1 MSIFESK
8 EFWSTSVSKNKD
20 EEFDHNSISIG
31 NIGTNSPS
39 KNLICVGSFIGN
51 LRIYQPSFG
60 NNSPNTLIFEKK
72 LEEPIL
78 QTETGNFSITN
89 NNITNLAVLL
99 IHKLIVYKFTDFLP
113 GTEIIE
119 FEHTLKRN
127 GHNLTKARVGGKT
140 YDIIFVQSIDGA
152 VSIYEGDTHINTVI
166 LSEVLFPGPLGY
178 SSKKDSLVIS
188 NTAYEIECYSFNNLA
203 SLKGNTA
210 QKFNHTWKVNL
221 GELSTQMQIIFNK
234 ITKREEIVVLSETL
248 LNLIDSNGVLLYQKK
263 LDFDPMCFYAY
274 NISDETYS
282 ANQVFDLMCLISTT
296 YHHIMIYKGYQ
307 LAWVTK
313 VFDTPVY
320 ISLSNFDNI
329 QSLIVTLSDNGNLNV
344 LYLGMEKI
352 KNMKLI
358 KTKDIDP
365 KKIAK
370 EREKLSQII
379 ANYEKGIFMND
390 KENALKISAAV
401 HNEIFFVNN
410 NNEDK
415 VLYKDN
421 FGKIVESVVQLEF
434 EYGGQEA
441 SDIKVNVV
449 CPYNIVCDDPIF
461 TISSLGMES
470 NSNKIKKNLKFR
482 VIEEYYPTFLNIDV
496 YTSYYA
502 KEKHDKI
509 IQSSSISFELPL
521 ALILRVENETKT
533 NLKYHITLETNKKP
547 YKINE
552 IFDDL
557 DQNFTDFDLLKSKTN
572 SILFVY
578 PNKKEVVVNVDKA
591 KGDYLIES
599 DNFENILFITDQIVT
614 RLLKKDKEMDCFIND
629 KFKVKEYFFKVQDHY
644 DLIQKKKDLL
654 KNLEKYTSLYT
665 NLQKNLLNKYQKKTP
680 PKLGNLDFF
689 LKTVYK
695 DIIHQSD
702 LIEQTQNDM
711 QLIYRDIYIW
721 SESIIYLT
729 KLRAKLSEDEYQL
742 LRNVFPLDSINDNE
756 SSWEDITY
764 ANMVNL
770 NTLYFDEKNKLKEI
784 NNNIEFDMWEKAFRN
799 MLNGILDRKG
809 IFPKKSEKNGNTNAQ
824 GPNQVPVNNKA
835 PKN

>member
-8 EFWSTSVSKNKD
+8 EFWSASVSKNKE

-31 NIGTNSPS
+31 NIGTSDPS
-39 KNLICVGSFIGN
+39 KNYICVGSFMGN
-51 LRIYQPSFG
+51 LRIYLPSFG

-89 NNITNLAVLL
+89 NNITTLAVLL

-113 GTEIIE
+113 GTETIE
-119 FEHTLKRN
+119 FEHRLKRN
-127 GHNLTKARVGGKT
+127 GHNLTKARVGGKN

-152 VSIYEGDTHINTVI
+152 VSIYEGDSNINNVL
-166 LSEVLFPGPLGY
+166 LSEVIFPGPLGY
-178 SSKKDSLVIS
+178 LSNKDSLVIS

-203 SLKGNTA
+203 NSA

-248 LNLIDSNGVLLYQKK
+248 LNSIDSNGIILYQKK
-263 LDFDPMCFYAY
+263 LDFEPMCFYAY
-274 NISDETYS
+274 NIADETYS
-282 ANQVFDLMCLISTT
+282 PNQVFDLMCLISTT
-296 YHHIMIYKGYQ
+296 YHHIMIYKGFQ

-313 VFDTPVY
+313 VFDTPVF
-320 ISLSNFDNI
+320 ISLSKFDNI
-329 QSLIVTLSDNGNLNV
+329 QSLIVTLSDNGSLNV

-410 NNEDK
+410 KNEDK

-441 SDIKVNVV
+441 TDIKVNVV

-461 TISSLGMES
+461 TISSLGIEANCS
-470 NSNKIKKNLKFR
+470 KIKKNLKFR

-502 KEKHDKI
+502 KEKNDKI

-521 ALILRVENETKT
+521 ALIIRVENESKT

-557 DQNFTDFDLLKSKTN
+557 DHNFPDFDLLKSKTN

-591 KGDYLIES
+591 KGNYLIES
-599 DNFENILFITDQIVT
+599 DNFESILFITDQIVT
-614 RLLKKDKEMDCFIND
+614 RLLKKDKGMDCFIND
-629 KFKVKEYFFKVQDHY
+629 KFKVKEYFFKVHDHY

-695 DIIHQSD
+695 DIINQSD
-702 LIEQTQNDM
+702 LIEKAQNDM

-729 KLRAKLSEDEYQL
+729 KLRARLSEEEYQL

-764 ANMVNL
+764 ANMINL
-770 NTLYFDEKNKLKEI
+770 IALYSKEKNKLKEI
-784 NNNIEFDMWEKAFRN
+784 NNNIEFDLWEKAFRN
-799 MLNGILDRKG
+799 MLNWILGEKG
-809 IFPKKSEKNGNTNAQ
+809 IFPKKTENANAQ
-824 GPNQVPVNNKA
+824 GPNKAPVDNKA